1 MARGMMTFT
10 SFDDLG
16 GSGIEFQKPI
26 ETLDRKDENIVN
38 NRVFV
43 WKFEKSDLES
53 FMADFKIYRAKQISA
68 EARQKL
74 NSQLNGKINSMIN
87 EGYVPIE
94 CLLYASKVINS
105 KISNDR
111 ELITILAE
119 RIRDI
124 YLRKTDESIEV
135 FNNILEKWTWVP
147 QLRIVITAI
156 GLIGDN
162 DDLLDKVFWRFV
174 DDEQLKLTTFYAF
187 LQNKNAANL
196 DRAMRVVMG
205 LHENVAFDEQ
215 IGRIFKSV
223 FIQFGSLG
231 TKALEK
237 YFGNPG
243 ISRLGNKILT
253 KLSNDGGIITETG
266 QLDPDALYGTI
277 AHKSKTDNDAYM
289 EFLAFCDERKDSQ
302 AAFFTR
308 FSRPEIVEDFLE
320 GFLRDE
326 NVKPYD
332 AEIALISLAYLK
344 NNGYANAKDLI
355 REFKDRN
362 DLRNGYIISMVVLQ
376 DVEAAQNLVD
386 LLTQEPDHKLG
397 KFFGLMRNAAIRS
410 NIGAVTLVQQEI
422 VARLYALLRSND
434 QQTLKIFTSNL
445 SILRDQRLFYLL
457 SDTCLKN
464 ITSALSDY
472 SARLIR
478 LDEDVVISLIEV
490 GKYKY
495 NDTFEGILFDLYRHT
510 NLPKLKN
517 YIFKLLKERDIK
529 APR

>member
-196 DRAMRVVMG
+196 DRAMRV
-205 LHENVAFDEQ
+205 
-215 IGRIFKSV
+215 
-223 FIQFGSLG
+223 
-231 TKALEK
+231 
-237 YFGNPG
+237 
-243 ISRLGNKILT
+243 
-253 KLSNDGGIITETG
+253 
-266 QLDPDALYGTI
+266 
-277 AHKSKTDNDAYM
+277 
-289 EFLAFCDERKDSQ
+289 
-302 AAFFTR
+302 
-308 FSRPEIVEDFLE
+308 
-320 GFLRDE
+320 
-326 NVKPYD
+326 
-332 AEIALISLAYLK
+332 
-344 NNGYANAKDLI
+344 
-355 REFKDRN
+355 
-362 DLRNGYIISMVVLQ
+362 
-376 DVEAAQNLVD
+376 
-386 LLTQEPDHKLG
+386 
-397 KFFGLMRNAAIRS
+397 
-410 NIGAVTLVQQEI
+410 
-422 VARLYALLRSND
+422 
-434 QQTLKIFTSNL
+434 
-445 SILRDQRLFYLL
+445 
-457 SDTCLKN
+457 
-464 ITSALSDY
+464 
-472 SARLIR
+472 
-478 LDEDVVISLIEV
+478 
-490 GKYKY
+490 
-495 NDTFEGILFDLYRHT
+495 
-510 NLPKLKN
+510 
-517 YIFKLLKERDIK
+517 
-529 APR
+529 